1 MFVRI
6 DFVCERNMPT
16 AKQVRGT
23 YSVGI
28 EKGSEWQNKLAM
40 RKGRQNK
47 LKAMRE
53 GKLRK
58 PTKEIG
64 LPHFGSEKQKLEQR
78 VESNMLVIIGRV
90 S

>member
-1 MFVRI
+1 
-6 DFVCERNMPT
+6 
-16 AKQVRGT
+16 
-23 YSVGI
+23 
-28 EKGSEWQNKLAM
+28 M

-53 GKLRK
+53 GKIRK

-78 VESNMLVIIGRV
+78 VESNVLVIMGRV

>member
-1 MFVRI
+1 
-6 DFVCERNMPT
+6 
-16 AKQVRGT
+16 
-23 YSVGI
+23 
-28 EKGSEWQNKLAM
+28 M

-78 VESNMLVIIGRV
+78 VGIIRVIIIIRV

>member
-1 MFVRI
+1 
-6 DFVCERNMPT
+6 MPT

-23 YSVGI
+23 YSVGN
-28 EKGSEWQNKLAM
+28 EKRNQLQNKLAM
-40 RKGRQNK
+40 RKGSQNK

-78 VESNMLVIIGRV
+78 VESNVLVVMGRV